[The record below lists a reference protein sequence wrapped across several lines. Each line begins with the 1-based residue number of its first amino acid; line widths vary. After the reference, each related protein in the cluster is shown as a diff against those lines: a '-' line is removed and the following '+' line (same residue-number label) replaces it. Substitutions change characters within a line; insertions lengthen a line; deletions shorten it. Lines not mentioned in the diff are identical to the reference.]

1 MVIVVR
7 CRHAHAE
14 PATCDDDGQREILE
28 NLSKSRTAP
37 QREVTRAKA
46 LLYAGEGLAKTAIA
60 VRLEVSPASV
70 VAWRSRFG
78 EEGVATRPGAA
89 GPGA

>member
-1 MVIVVR
+1 MRTPSPPLVM
-7 CRHAHAE
+7 
-14 PATCDDDGQREILE
+14 TDGQREILE

-46 LLYAGEGLAKTAIA
+46 LLYAGEGMANTAIA
-60 VRLEVSPASV
+60 ARLEVSPASV

-78 EEGVATRPGAA
+78 EEGVAKLGRVRPGR
-89 GPGA
+89 